1 MMDCIGWTPLLRRGW
16 ALAQPC
22 QLIQSSYKSVLQLT
36 TQHKQP
42 PKMSFSILEDVRGTH
57 QELDRL
63 TSYLTSLLLPGP
75 PRGSHREK
83 LVQAHRAKYLSDL
96 ITLRAGNLLES
107 YADRDQERAL
117 EIEKLSQT
125 NAGDLNEF
133 YSRLGSLNEF
143 HRKYPNHHLN
153 SDLSATFD
161 WSGLEGE
168 VIDGRDFIDR
178 MFTGEELL
186 GRYLDLH
193 ILHDT
198 YNNLTSTS
206 NLASKRLPYIS
217 YIDTFDQFNNI
228 PRTTKSRPEYITYLK
243 DLRDYLES
251 FHRRTHPLYDLD
263 ADLNNLYEEFEE
275 KWASGELSGWTYEE
289 AETSEGIWCE
299 ACTKLYSKQTVYD
312 AHLKSKRHLKA
323 IEKLK
328 GGTGSGETSSGEA
341 PSAQN
346 LKELRRAKDRPIAFL
361 EQEIG
366 LLGKLLE
373 SFRVDTKAN
382 VERRAALTDK
392 ERQQEIE
399 EYEEREAKER
409 LEAERQAELAAHGDG
424 TGGAAGGETAG
435 DDEEDDEARIY
446 NPLKLP
452 LGWDGKPIP
461 YWLYKLHGL
470 GVEYKCEICSDFVYM
485 GRKNFERHFQESRHA
500 FGMRALGLP
509 NTKHFHEI
517 TRIEDAFAL
526 AEKLKSE
533 GRAEI
538 FRDETMEELEDDE
551 GNVYNRKTYEDLQRQ
566 GLL

>member
-1 MMDCIGWTPLLRRGW
+1 
-16 ALAQPC
+16 
-22 QLIQSSYKSVLQLT
+22 
-36 TQHKQP
+36 
-42 PKMSFSILEDVRGTH
+42 MSFSILEDVRATH
-57 QELDRL
+57 QDLDRL
-63 TSYLTSLLLPGP
+63 TSYLTTLLLPGA
-75 PRGSHREK
+75 PRSHRDK
-83 LVQAHRAKYLSDL
+83 LIQAHRAKYLSEL
-96 ITLRAGNLLES
+96 ITLRAGSLLES
-107 YADRDQERAL
+107 YTDRDHERAT
-117 EIEKLSQT
+117 EMEKLSDT
-125 NAGDLNEF
+125 TAGELAEF
-133 YSRLGSLNEF
+133 YSRLGKLNDF
-143 HRKYPNHHLN
+143 HRKYPHHPN
-153 SDLSATFD
+153 PDLSITFD

-217 YIDTFDQFNNI
+217 YIDKFDQFDNI
-228 PRTTKSRPEYITYLK
+228 PRTTKNRPEYITYLK

-263 ADLNNLYEEFEE
+263 ADLDNLYTEFED
-275 KWASGELSGWTYEE
+275 KWAAGEVAGWTYEE
-289 AETSEGIWCE
+289 VENTEGIWCE
-299 ACTKLYSKQTVYD
+299 ACTKMYSKQTVYD

-328 GGTGSGETSSGEA
+328 ETDASKE
-341 PSAQN
+341 PSANN
-346 LKELRRAKDRPIAFL
+346 LKELRRAKDRPVAFL
-361 EQEIG
+361 EHEIE

-409 LEAERQAELAAHGDG
+409 LEAERQAEIAANGG
-424 TGGAAGGETAG
+424 GGAGGAGGGNGEAG
-435 DDEEDDEARIY
+435 EEDEDDEARIY